1 MLTSMSWS
9 SEKQLLFY
17 WCEEDLSRKICKMIS
32 FRTYLVFFNFQT
44 LNQQHSPHV
53 YLVQNGHARSGSR
66 RTLAI
71 VTRGSLSQSP
81 LSRLGQQVVQ
91 RKLYIKAVG
100 IYIQRSFEIVYG
112 KTL

>member
-1 MLTSMSWS
+1 MSWS

-44 LNQQHSPHV
+44 SNQQHSPHV
-53 YLVQNGHARSGSR
+53 YVVQNGHERSRSR
-66 RTLAI
+66 RTLAL
-71 VTRGSLSQSP
+71 VTRGSLSQSC
-81 LSRLGQQVVQ
+81 SKLGQQVVQ
-91 RKLYIKAVG
+91 RKLYIKTVG
-100 IYIQRSFEIVYG
+100 ICRKALGLFAYG